1 MQKKKRHMKKIT
13 PIQPKLPL
21 LRQYRT
27 FFVGLFIIIP
37 SIVIPVFLAYSFI
50 LSDFMEDWAYLHVR
64 YDNAFGLIQG
74 NSVTYRGQTI
84 GHVCRVKLNEDYVGV
99 DIKIQKKYMS
109 FIRKNSKAQLA
120 QKYFVVGDWW
130 IKITPGTKDKAFV
143 QNGDQLESA
152 VPIVIHETIHQA
164 TVLVESISR
173 MVDSILT
180 GKGTVGKLFVDDQ
193 FYRLGMNLGKK
204 VEYFLDNSKDLLLD
218 VENLMNRAM
227 GLMDKAENLM
237 VNSEN
242 LMGSAKKLTSDSEDM
257 LNKMIVL
264 IMNMNH
270 VMKEMSNL
278 IQAFNYVPDD
288 MLDTM
293 KRMRLAMDEADIFFQ
308 ALQEHWLFRGAVN
321 RIKARNTK

>member
-1 MQKKKRHMKKIT
+1 MKKTT

-50 LSDFMEDWAYLHVR
+50 LSDFMEDWAYLNVR
-64 YDNAFGLIQG
+64 YDNAFGLIKG

-84 GHVCRVKLNEDYVGV
+84 GHVCSVNLNENYVAV
-99 DIKIQKKYMS
+99 ELKIQSKYMA

-130 IKITPGTKDKAFV
+130 IKITPGTKDVPFV
-143 QNGDQLESA
+143 NNGDELDA
-152 VPIVIHETIHQA
+152 TVPIVIHETIHQA
-164 TVLVESISR
+164 TVLVESISN

-193 FYRLGMNLGKK
+193 FYQLAMNLGGK
-204 VEYFLDNSKDLLLD
+204 VEFFIDNSKDLLLD

-227 GLMDKAENLM
+227 GLMDKADK
-237 VNSEN
+237 
-242 LMGSAKKLTSDSEDM
+242 LMGSSKNLMESANKLTADSENM

-270 VMKEMSNL
+270 VMKEMSHL

-308 ALQEHWLFRGAVN
+308 ALQDHWLFRGAVN
-321 RIKARNTK
+321 RIKAKKNK

>member
-1 MQKKKRHMKKIT
+1 MKQIT

-21 LRQYRT
+21 IRQYRT

-50 LSDFMEDWAYLHVR
+50 LSDFMEDWTYLHVR
-64 YDNAFGLIQG
+64 YDNAFGLIKG

-84 GHVCRVKLNEDYVGV
+84 GHVIRVNLNEDYVAV
-99 DIKIQKKYMS
+99 DLKIQKKFLA
-109 FIRKNSKAQLA
+109 FIRKDSKAQLA
-120 QKYFVVGDWW
+120 QKFFVVGDWW
-130 IKITPGTKDKAFV
+130 IKITPGTKDVAFV
-143 QNGDQLESA
+143 QNGDTLESD
-152 VPIVIHETIHQA
+152 VPIVIHETIRQA
-164 TVLVESISR
+164 TVLVESIGH
-173 MVDSILT
+173 MVDNLLT
-180 GKGTVGKLFVDDQ
+180 GQGTVGKLFVDDQ
-193 FYRLGMNLGKK
+193 FYRLAMNLGSK
-204 VEYFLDNSKDLLLD
+204 VEFFLDNSKDLLLD

-227 GLMDKAENLM
+227 GLMDKADKLM
-237 VNSEN
+237 INSYN
-242 LMGSAKKLTSDSEDM
+242 LMGNAKKLTAESENM

-308 ALQEHWLFRGAVN
+308 ALQDHWLFRGAVN
-321 RIKARNTK
+321 RIKAKNNK

>member
-1 MQKKKRHMKKIT
+1 MKKIT

-21 LRQYRT
+21 LRQYRS

-50 LSDFMEDWAYLHVR
+50 LSDFMEDWAYLNVR
-64 YDNAFGLIQG
+64 YDNAFGLIKG

-84 GHVCRVKLNEDYVGV
+84 GHVCCVNLNENYVAAKLKV
-99 DIKIQKKYMS
+99 QKKYMA

-130 IKITPGTKDKAFV
+130 IKITPGTKDVAFV
-143 QNGDQLESA
+143 QNGDELEA
-152 VPIVIHETIHQA
+152 TVPIVIHETIRQA
-164 TVLVESISR
+164 TVLVESISN
-173 MVDSILT
+173 MVDSILA
-180 GKGTVGKLFVDDQ
+180 GKGTVGKLFVDEQ
-193 FYRLGMNLGKK
+193 FYRLAMNLGRK
-204 VEYFLDNSKDLLLD
+204 VEFFLDNSKDLLLD
-218 VENLMNRAM
+218 VENLMTRVM
-227 GLMDKAENLM
+227 GLMDKADKLM
-237 VNSEN
+237 ENSEN
-242 LMGSAKKLTSDSEDM
+242 LMGSAKKLTAESEDM

-264 IMNMNH
+264 IMNMNN

-308 ALQEHWLFRGAVN
+308 ALQDHWLFRGAVN
-321 RIKARNTK
+321 RIKAKNKQ